1 MRQAGIALPAPD
13 STTPR
18 MRILGWLITTAAT
31 IGLLALAS
39 RWAIPMTPV
48 PITLQTLA
56 VTLAGA
62 LLGWR
67 HGALAVALW
76 LALGAAGRPVLAGG
90 GAGLAKFAGPTAGYL
105 FAFPVAAAAVGLLM
119 TRGGWDRS
127 WPLAI
132 AAMLVGNAVCLGGG
146 AAWLAWHGQSAARV
160 WASGIEPFL
169 IGAALKALAGG
180 LAMRWLAANGFRT
193 PR

>member
-1 MRQAGIALPAPD
+1 
-13 STTPR
+13 
-18 MRILGWLITTAAT
+18 MRILGWLLTTVAT

-39 RWAIPMTPV
+39 RVSIPVAPPMSPV

-76 LALGAAGRPVLAGG
+76 LACGAAGLPVLAGG
-90 GAGLAKFAGPTAGYL
+90 GAGLAKFTGPSAGYL
-105 FAFPVAAAAVGLLM
+105 FAFPIGAAAVGALIA
-119 TRGGWDRS
+119 GGWNRN

-132 AAMLVGNAVCLGGG
+132 AAMLVGNALCLAGG
-146 AAWLAWHGQSAARV
+146 AGWLAWQGSVAHA
-160 WASGIEPFL
+160 WAVGVAPFL
-169 IGAALKALAGG
+169 IGAAIKAVVGG
-180 LAMRWLAANGFRT
+180 LLARWLAANGFRT